1 MSKSIKTFLGANT
14 PDGFVNFFDELYN
27 PYENSNMYII
37 KGGPGTG
44 KSSFMKKIAA
54 KASELNYDTELV
66 YCGSDTNS
74 LDGLFIPELNFAIAD
89 GTAPHV
95 IEPCFPGA
103 VENILNLGEFWDGS
117 LLKQNAD
124 NIRALT
130 LENSIYHRRSS
141 KFLAAAGALSAD
153 IERIITAN
161 VNQEKVESFVTRFV
175 SRETPRK
182 NTQTLGKKKK
192 RFLSSIGPTGIVC
205 LDETIKALATK
216 IIGIDDEYSVV
227 SGVLLEQIG
236 ERAIK
241 NGYDVIFCHN
251 PLKPKNYCEHIIIA
265 EMSLCVS
272 AIDPMFD
279 FDLEYERI
287 IHVSRFLDMDS
298 VKENKQKL
306 TFCKKTIAELV
317 SESITLLTKAK
328 AIHDD
333 LEDFY
338 INAMDFEAL
347 DEFCED
353 FSSEILYNS

>member
-1 MSKSIKTFLGANT
+1 MSKSINTFLGANT
-14 PDGFVNFFDELYN
+14 PEGFVNFFDELYN

-44 KSSFMKKIAA
+44 KSSFMKKIAK

-66 YCGSDTNS
+66 HCGSDTNS

-89 GTAPHV
+89 GTSPHV
-95 IEPCFPGA
+95 IEPNFPGA
-103 VENILNLGEFWDGS
+103 VENILNLGEYWDGE
-117 LLKQNAD
+117 LLKENAD
-124 NIRALT
+124 DIRALT

-153 IERIITAN
+153 IEKIITDN
-161 VNQEKVESFVTRFV
+161 INIEKVESFVTRFV

-205 LDETIKALATK
+205 FNDSIKTLANR
-216 IIGIDDEYSVV
+216 IIGINDDYSVV

-251 PLKPKNYCEHIIIA
+251 PLKPKNYCEHIIIP
-265 EMSLCVS
+265 EISLCVS
-272 AIDPMFD
+272 VIDPMFD
-279 FDLEYERI
+279 FELEYERV
-287 IHVSRFLDMDS
+287 IHVSRFLDMDK

-306 TFCKKTIAELV
+306 AFCKKTITELV
-317 SESITLLTKAK
+317 DESISLLEKAK

-338 INAMDFEAL
+338 INAMDFVAL
-347 DEFCED
+347 DAFCEE
-353 FSSEILYNS
+353 FSKQILG